1 MPDEDDELLLAD
13 CQIAFVQRAE
23 GSRATVCVV
32 DWDFGCLGQRLARGA
47 VVRQISIIDWV
58 VELRKVR
65 VQIER
70 S

>member
-32 DWDFGCLGQRLARGA
+32 DWDFGCLG
-47 VVRQISIIDWV
+47 
-58 VELRKVR
+58 
-65 VQIER
+65 
-70 S
+70 